1 VAAHATILAGEP
13 DNASNSLLQSRIVG
27 DPSSTRGAAGS
38 SNSLLQGNAVVR
50 LLGLVASPD
59 GREVVRVEAHGE
71 PEEVGGRLAREAL
84 ALGARDILERIR
96 G

>member
-1 VAAHATILAGEP
+1 
-13 DNASNSLLQSRIVG
+13 
-27 DPSSTRGAAGS
+27 
-38 SNSLLQGNAVVR
+38 
-50 LLGLVASPD
+50 
-59 GREVVRVEAHGE
+59 VRVEAHGE